1 MAQLESPSQN
11 TLTTDSGMRTR
22 IIKDKIVQYLVTL
35 GGNSVIFTI
44 VLIFFYLLYVVIPMF
59 SNATVEE
66 LGQYNLLEKSS
77 LSSQSSDN
85 VLADTL
91 YLAIE
96 EQNEVAVRMSSNGE
110 ILFFNTVNGRV
121 ILTQHL
127 VLPENITITSF
138 AETVD
143 NQATV
148 AFGLSNG
155 KVMVV
160 KHRYN
165 ITFPNNRRIITPVL
179 EYPMGLEPLSIEGL
193 TKPIKKLAIQIN
205 EDGVSIATLSKDNKI
220 RLSSFEKEDSLMV
233 EEADFEQRTQL
244 ITTMTKTVSY
254 LLIDQD
260 RQEFYIIT
268 DDDELNF
275 YDITN
280 PETADFVQKV
290 KLSIAGVNLTDIRFL
305 SGGISLLTGFSD
317 GTVAQW
323 FSVKAKDN
331 LAQLTRIRDFKLE
344 QNEISVIAPEYNR
357 KGFVAA
363 DTKGN
368 IGIYHSTAHRT
379 ILKKKFI
386 NKAINKIVLSP
397 RANGI
402 LVESSDRKL
411 SFWFIEN
418 EHPELSWSSLWGKV
432 WYESYSE
439 PEYIWQ
445 SSAATNDFEP
455 KFSLIPL
462 SFGTIKAAF
471 YAMLMAIPL
480 SIMGAIFTAYF
491 MSSQM
496 RRYVKPSIEI
506 MEALPTVILGFLAGL
521 WLAPFIEN
529 HLPGVFSL
537 LFLMPIGVLVA
548 AFSWTRLPGSIR
560 HKVSDG
566 WEAAIL
572 LPVIIVIAYVVVSL
586 SPVMES
592 AFFDGDMRYWLSN
605 EWGIDFDQRNSIVV
619 GLAMGFAVIP
629 TIFSIAEDS
638 IFAVPKYLTHGS
650 LALGATPWQTL
661 MRVVLL
667 TASPGIFSAIM
678 IGFGRAVGETMIV
691 LMATGN
697 TPVMD
702 FSIFQGMRTLSANI
716 AVEMPEAEVAST
728 HYRVLFLAALVLF
741 IFTFFFNTIAEVVRQ
756 RLRKRYSSL

>member
-1 MAQLESPSQN
+1 M
-11 TLTTDSGMRTR
+11 TTEANNSHDSLISDGGMHWR
-22 IIKDKIVQYLVTL
+22 IIKDKAARFLVTL

-59 SNATVEE
+59 SSAQME
-66 LGQYNLLEKSS
+66 LRGQYFLAGSAS
-77 LSSQSSDN
+77 GQSS
-85 VLADTL
+85 ATTL

-96 EQNEVAVRMSSNGE
+96 EQNEVAVRMRSDGQ
-110 ILFFNTVNGRV
+110 ILFFDTNDGR
-121 ILTQHL
+121 ILLTQHL
-127 VLPENITITSF
+127 VLPKNVAISSF
-138 AETVD
+138 AESAE
-143 NQATV
+143 NQAIV

-155 KVMVV
+155 QVIVV
-160 KHRYN
+160 KHHYK
-165 ITFPNNRRIITPVL
+165 ITFPNNRRIITPSL
-179 EYPMGLEPLSIEGL
+179 EYPMGVDPISITGL
-193 TKPIKKLAIQIN
+193 TKSINKLAIQIN
-205 EDGVSIATLSKDNKI
+205 EEGATLATVTNDGEL
-220 RLSSFEKEDSLMV
+220 RLSSFEKEESLM
-233 EEADFEQRTQL
+233 EDEASYEQRTVRL
-244 ITTMTKTVSY
+244 VAVTKPVKY

-260 RQEFYIIT
+260 RQEFYVVT
-268 DDDELNF
+268 QDNELNY
-275 YDITN
+275 YDITSAN
-280 PETADFVQKV
+280 KPEFLQKIQ
-290 KLSIAGVNLTDIRFL
+290 LTHNNVNLTDIRFL
-305 SGGISLLTGFSD
+305 AGGISLLTGFSD

-323 FSVKAKDN
+323 FAVKSKDN
-331 LAQLTRIRDFKLE
+331 IPQLTRIRDFKLE
-344 QNEISVIAPEYNR
+344 QQQISVIGPEHNR
-357 KGFVAA
+357 KGFVVA
-363 DTKGN
+363 DIQGN
-368 IGIYHSTAHRT
+368 VGVYHSTAHRT
-379 ILKKKFI
+379 ILKKKLSDV
-386 NKAINKIVLSP
+386 AIDKIVVSP

-402 LVESSDRKL
+402 LLEDSNQQL
-411 SFWFIEN
+411 SFWHIEN
-418 EHPELSWSSLWGKV
+418 EHPEISWSSIWGKV
-432 WYESYSE
+432 WYESYDE
-439 PEYIWQ
+439 PKYIWQ

-455 KFSLIPL
+455 KFSLIPI

-471 YAMLMAIPL
+471 YAMMMAIPL

-491 MSSQM
+491 MAPRM

-537 LFLMPIGVLVA
+537 LVLMPVGVLIA
-548 AFSWTRLPGSIR
+548 AFGWTRLPDKIR
-560 HKVSDG
+560 HRVPDG

-572 LPVIIVIAYVVVSL
+572 IPVIIFISYTVISL

-592 AFFDGDMRYWLSN
+592 VLFGGDMRSWLGT

-629 TIFSIAEDS
+629 TIFSIAEDA

-650 LALGATPWQTL
+650 LALGATPWQTM

-728 HYRVLFLAALVLF
+728 HYRILFLAALVLF
-741 IFTFFFNTIAEVVRQ
+741 AFTFIFNTIAEVVRQ